1 MGFFKTVLSRSRATL
16 SLMLLFLLAGIMSRA
31 SMPIEVNPN
40 VTVPAAIIMV
50 RHEGISPEDG
60 ARLLIRPIENEL
72 KTLDGLEEMIATARE
87 SAVYVF
93 VRFDINLDIDTVIAD
108 VRESVD
114 RAKAKFPE
122 ETKEPIV
129 KPISPSP
136 EPDVVV
142 TFSGQSVDERDLFKA
157 AKFFQRKIEGLSQVL
172 ETNLSGHRDEVVEVV
187 LNPTKL
193 DLYNITT
200 TELFQR
206 LSQNNLLIPAGE
218 MDAGFGRFGIKVPA
232 LIETEQDISD
242 IPIRSDSQ
250 AVVSLGEIANI
261 ERKFKDAT
269 GFSRLNGE
277 PTIAV
282 DVRKRLKANSIETIA
297 AVREVIEAH
306 RSEFSQDIQID
317 FMFDSSEYAQSMVSE
332 LMGNILTAMILVL
345 VLVVAT
351 LGIRSGLLVGFGIPF
366 CLLGSMI
373 IVNMLGYS
381 FNFMVMFGLLLSLGM
396 LIDGSIVVVEFAN
409 TKIVEGLSVKSAYL
423 ESIKRMA
430 VPVLA
435 STGTTLAAFLPML
448 FWPGVSG
455 NFMVYLPVTVFSVLA
470 WSLIYALIFAP
481 TLGIVLAKIGAKKPS
496 KVATQKPP
504 STIFSPLL
512 NNYLKLLKLALSR
525 PLITALG
532 SLLLLVGVFYGYGKF
547 GAGLEFFTETE
558 NRFGMATLRA
568 QGNLS
573 IEEQRQLTAQVESRF
588 SHLSDIKQIYASSSA
603 GQLMGQRDASR
614 DQISSFLIELHPRAM
629 RDRSSLEVF
638 AEIRALTKDIPGV
651 YVTAASVEGGP
662 PVGKD
667 LQIQISSSKR
677 ELMYRTTARIRQ
689 WIESNVEGLRDIED
703 SLPLSGV
710 QWEMVVDRSQAAML
724 GVDVNSVGQMVQ
736 LVTNGMMIGEFRPDD
751 ADEEVEI
758 RVRFPEADRK
768 LESLDRLRV
777 NTLNGAVPISSF
789 TERKAKNRVD
799 AIQRIDRLESVFIL
813 ANTEDNYLTD
823 TQVNQIS
830 QWLATQ
836 SIDPAIK
843 ISFRGANEEQAE
855 SAEFLSTAFT
865 LAMGLM
871 LILLVSQ
878 FNSFYQSILI
888 LFSVVMSTAGVL
900 LGLLITQSVFSTIL
914 TGVGIVALAGIV
926 VNNNIVLIDSF
937 NHFRRSQSELPIK
950 DAVFQ
955 AAKSRFRPVMLT
967 TVTTIAGLLPLATG
981 YSIDMV
987 NRKIEVGGM
996 VASWWQPL
1004 ASAIVNGLLIATIMT
1019 LLLTPV
1025 MLLLPDLIKRQFSR
1039 EFLVV
1044 TQQKLIANLKRTIK
1058 R

>member
-481 TLGIVLAKIGAKKPS
+481 TLGIVLAKIGAKKRS

-981 YSIDMV
+981 YSIDMF

-1025 MLLLPDLIKRQFSR
+1025 MLLLPDLIKRQFSC
-1039 EFLVV
+1039 EYLVV
-1044 TQQKLIANLKRTIK
+1044 TQQKLITNLKRTIK

>member
-16 SLMLLFLLAGIMSRA
+16 SLMLLFLLAGIMSRT

>member
-1 MGFFKTVLSRSRATL
+1 MGFLKAVLSRSRATL
-16 SLMLLFLLAGIMSRA
+16 SLMLLFLLAGIMSRG

-142 TFSGQSVDERDLFKA
+142 TFSGKTVDERDLFKA
-157 AKFFQRKIEGLSQVL
+157 AKFFQRKIEGLKDVL

-193 DLYNITT
+193 DLYNINTA
-200 TELFQR
+200 ELFQR

-218 MDAGFGRFGIKVPA
+218 MDAGYGRFGIKVPA
-232 LIETEQDISD
+232 LIETEQDIRD
-242 IPIRSDSQ
+242 IPIRSNSQ
-250 AVVSLGEIANI
+250 SVVRLGDIANI
-261 ERKFKDAT
+261 DRKFKDAT
-269 GFSRLNGE
+269 GFSRLNGK

-297 AVREVIEAH
+297 AVRDVIKTY

-396 LIDGSIVVVEFAN
+396 LIDGAIVVVEFAN

-423 ESIKRMA
+423 QSIKRMA

-455 NFMVYLPVTVFSVLA
+455 NFMLYLPVTVFSVLA

-481 TLGIVLAKIGAKKPS
+481 TLGVTLAKINAAKQSP
-496 KVATQKPP
+496 VTATSSP
-504 STIFSPLL
+504 STLFSPLL
-512 NNYLKLLKLALSR
+512 NNYLRLLKLVLSK
-525 PLITALG
+525 PIKSAFAA
-532 SLLLLVGVFYGYGKF
+532 LLLLIGIFYGYGKF

-573 IEEQRQLTAQVESRF
+573 IEEQKQLTVQVENRF
-588 SHLSDIKQIYASSSA
+588 SHLPGIKQIYASSSA

-614 DQISSFLIELHPRAM
+614 DQISSFLIELHPRAK
-629 RDRSSLEVF
+629 RERSSLEVF
-638 AEIRALTKDIPGV
+638 SEIRTLTKDIPGV

-677 ELMYRTTARIRQ
+677 ELMYSTTARIRQ

-724 GVDVNSVGQMVQ
+724 GVDVNAVGQMVQ

-768 LESLDRLRV
+768 LESLDNLRV
-777 NTLNGAVPISSF
+777 NTADGAVPISSF
-789 TERKAKNRVD
+789 TQRKAMNRVD

-813 ANTEDNYLTD
+813 ANTKENYLTD

-830 QWLATQ
+830 QWLSTQ
-836 SIDPAIK
+836 AIDPAIK

-855 SAEFLSTAFT
+855 SAAFLSTAFT

-878 FNSFYQSILI
+878 FNSFYQSVLI

-926 VNNNIVLIDSF
+926 VNNNIVLIDSY
-937 NHFRRSQSELPIK
+937 NYLRRNQPELPIK

-1004 ASAIVNGLLIATIMT
+1004 ASAIVNGLLVATLMT
-1019 LLLTPV
+1019 LLVTPV
-1025 MLLLPDLIKRQFSR
+1025 MLLLPSLIKKQPIL
-1039 EFLVV
+1039 EFIKGA
-1044 TQQKLIANLKRTIK
+1044 QQKLLVALKKKVMR
-1058 R
+1058 